1 LGGATLVYIDLI
13 AHRNAMFRFH
23 HQERKKRLDKELVV
37 IDLSEIVSSRKLG
50 AGMRHIL
57 VCLFLGVLAVGCEKK
72 EQGPAAP
79 AASAAPQVEAPV
91 VPAAVAEA
99 PKVEARAVPAAVT
112 EAPQPSAKVDVPTAP
127 PAIADAARPAES
139 AAPTTAPGA
148 TADAQSKLQMA
159 MQYIKD
165 KKFDLAEKLLGE
177 LDAQKSSL
185 PASLQ
190 GQIATAQT
198 ALKAGKA
205 TSGASGAAGGITV
218 PSLGK

>member
-1 LGGATLVYIDLI
+1 
-13 AHRNAMFRFH
+13 
-23 HQERKKRLDKELVV
+23 
-37 IDLSEIVSSRKLG
+37 
-50 AGMRHIL
+50 MRHVL

-79 AASAAPQVEAPV
+79 AAAAAPKVEAPA
-91 VPAAVAEA
+91 VPAAVAEG
-99 PKVEARAVPAAVT
+99 PKVQAPAVPAAVT
-112 EAPQPSAKVDVPTAP
+112 EAPQAPGKVEVQTAP
-127 PAIADAARPAES
+127 PAIADAAKPS
-139 AAPTTAPGA
+139 AAPATAPSA
-148 TADAQSKLQMA
+148 TTDAQSKLQLV

-165 KKFDLAEKLLGE
+165 KKFDLAEKILGE
-177 LDAQKSSL
+177 LDAQKASL

-198 ALKAGKA
+198 ALKAAKA